1 MRPDTRLKG
10 RIAACAMPS
19 TEIAKFHNVAARKN
33 ETLTDAENRVLAL
46 VVRAKTNK
54 EIAGALGIS
63 PATVK
68 RHLEN
73 ILRKLGVRNRV
84 EAAICGLFLNGCSAG
99 FSSICPLQAWIEARD
114 AVGPTWAE

>member
-1 MRPDTRLKG
+1 MRLNTKLKESIAVCATR
-10 RIAACAMPS
+10 S
-19 TEIAKFHNVAARKN
+19 TDRAKFPNVAVGTN
-33 ETLTDAENRVLAL
+33 YTLTGAENRVLAL